1 MSEFEMKLQD
11 FGMNDN
17 QIEIIREILTEKVVG
32 EYFSPDEYYPAD
44 PVEFLQEWD
53 REKDIGDFGE
63 LRIAGRDD
71 YLIVSDENPY
81 RAGEIMPEINARV
94 EAAGEILCS
103 VMPKLREMYI
113 DDVDFRDF
121 QESNEK
127 SIVKAM
133 EMLEEGYY
141 AADILTYVHKAVI
154 LDNPGMTAEEAFRKS
169 TDILRFAEK
178 AFYDEPINEPSLVA
192 EFYETMKEAM
202 LDFREMV
209 QSLDG
214 IKAKGREALQR
225 FLGEK
230 DYASSQDQAKG
241 R

>member
-1 MSEFEMKLQD
+1 MSEVEMKLQD
-11 FGMNDN
+11 FGMNDD

-44 PVEFLQEWD
+44 PVEFLQAWEH
-53 REKDIGDFGE
+53 EMDIGDFGE

-121 QESNEK
+121 QEANEK

-214 IKAKGREALQR
+214 IKAQGREALQR

>member
-1 MSEFEMKLQD
+1 MSEYEMELRD

-44 PVEFLQEWD
+44 PVEFLQAWEH
-53 REKDIGDFGE
+53 EKDIGDFGE

-71 YLIVSDENPY
+71 YLIVADENPY

-94 EAAGEILCS
+94 EAAGEMLCS

-113 DDVDFRDF
+113 DAVDFRDF
-121 QESNEK
+121 QESDEK
-127 SIVKAM
+127 AIVKAM
-133 EMLEEGYY
+133 EMLEDGYY

-154 LDNPGMTAEEAFRKS
+154 LDNPDMPAEEVFQKS

-178 AFYDEPINEPSLVA
+178 AFYDEPIKEPSLVA

-230 DYASSQDQAKG
+230 DYASSQDQVKG